1 MSKSASWDPM
11 ASSSPSPSIGQSE
24 YKKYPG
30 RLQRQD
36 SDVRRD
42 QLEEDAEFEITI
54 TGPGSVS
61 EKKTI
66 KLFDNL
72 FDKLDPTEKE
82 SPTKK
87 SKFWEK
93 HKLIFVGAP
102 KFNVRTHNT
111 LEDAVGKGVDL
122 KNIEVHVKKIPIRKR
137 LTAKLRK
144 SLGMKIGGYSRRR
157 ISRR

>member
-1 MSKSASWDPM
+1 MV
-11 ASSSPSPSIGQSE
+11 SSSPSLDQSE

-42 QLEEDAEFEITI
+42 QLEEDADFEITI
-54 TGPGSVS
+54 TGPGAAS
-61 EKKTI
+61 ERKTI

-72 FDKLDPTEKE
+72 FSTINPTEKA
-82 SPTKK
+82 S
-87 SKFWEK
+87 FWKK
-93 HKLIFVGAP
+93 HKLVFVGAP

-122 KNIEVHVKKIPIRKR
+122 QNIEVNIKKIPIRKR
-137 LTAKLRK
+137 LTTKLRK
-144 SLGMKIGGYSRRR
+144 SLGMKSGGYSRRK
-157 ISRR
+157 I

>member
-11 ASSSPSPSIGQSE
+11 VSSSPSLDQSE

-42 QLEEDAEFEITI
+42 QLEEDADFEITI
-54 TGPGSVS
+54 TGPGAAS
-61 EKKTI
+61 ERKTI

-72 FDKLDPTEKE
+72 FSTINPTEKA
-82 SPTKK
+82 S
-87 SKFWEK
+87 FWKK
-93 HKLIFVGAP
+93 HKLVFVGAP

-122 KNIEVHVKKIPIRKR
+122 QNIEVNIKKIPIRKR
-137 LTAKLRK
+137 LTTKLRK
-144 SLGMKIGGYSRRR
+144 SLGMKSGGYSRRK
-157 ISRR
+157 I

>member
-11 ASSSPSPSIGQSE
+11 ESSSPSLDQIE

-42 QLEEDAEFEITI
+42 QLEEDAEFEIII
-54 TGPGSVS
+54 TGPGGES
-61 EKKTI
+61 EKKMI

-72 FDKLDPTEKE
+72 FSTIKP
-82 SPTKK
+82 SSNP
-87 SKFWEK
+87 SFWKK
-93 HKLIFVGAP
+93 HKLIFVDVP
-102 KFNVRTHNT
+102 KFNVRMHNT

-122 KNIEVHVKKIPIRKR
+122 QNIKVTIKKIPMRKR
-137 LTAKLRK
+137 LTTKIRK
-144 SLGMKIGGYSRRR
+144 SLGMKSGGCSRRKINR
-157 ISRR
+157 H

>member
-1 MSKSASWDPM
+1 MSKSTSWDPM
-11 ASSSPSPSIGQSE
+11 DSSSPSIPDQTD
-24 YKKYPG
+24 YKQYPY
-30 RLQRQD
+30 RFKRQD

-54 TGPGSVS
+54 TGPGAAS
-61 EKKTI
+61 ENKTI

-72 FDKLDPTEKE
+72 FSTINPTGKA
-82 SPTKK
+82 S
-87 SKFWEK
+87 FWKK

-122 KNIEVHVKKIPIRKR
+122 KNIEVNIKKIPMRKR
-137 LTAKLRK
+137 LTTKLRK
-144 SLGMKIGGYSRRR
+144 SLGMKSGGYSRHNKNRN
-157 ISRR
+157 

>member
-11 ASSSPSPSIGQSE
+11 ASSSPSLDQID

-30 RLQRQD
+30 RLKRQD

-42 QLEEDAEFEITI
+42 QLEEDAEFEIII
-54 TGPGSVS
+54 TGPGDAS

-72 FDKLDPTEKE
+72 FSIINPTEKA
-82 SPTKK
+82 S
-87 SKFWEK
+87 FWKK
-93 HKLIFVGAP
+93 HKLVFVGAP
-102 KFNVRTHNT
+102 KFNVRMHNT

-122 KNIEVHVKKIPIRKR
+122 KNIEVTINKIPMRKR
-137 LTAKLRK
+137 LTTKLRK
-144 SLGMKIGGYSRRR
+144 SLGMKSGGYSRRKR
-157 ISRR
+157 H